1 MSRSSLFVDIGNS
14 AVKWRTPDSVVFSQG
29 VDFFTPNSLPKAEI
43 LWVSAVANLSIV
55 DAIKETHANVKLV
68 SSLRQHEK
76 LTIAYED
83 PTTLGS
89 DRFFAMLGAIKSF
102 PEISLLIIDVGS
114 AVTFD
119 IIDHIGIH
127 KGGLIMPGI
136 ASLRKSFPKFS
147 TEDLTLKSV
156 SIQSNTQKAWQS
168 GTHAMLISAINAQ
181 IESFELSYP
190 SGQVLISGGTV
201 NEIIHE
207 LSKSI
212 KPFDNLVLDGLESYS
227 HSMG

>member
-1 MSRSSLFVDIGNS
+1 
-14 AVKWRTPDSVVFSQG
+14 
-29 VDFFTPNSLPKAEI
+29 
-43 LWVSAVANLSIV
+43 
-55 DAIKETHANVKLV
+55 
-68 SSLRQHEK
+68 
-76 LTIAYED
+76 
-83 PTTLGS
+83 
-89 DRFFAMLGAIKSF
+89 MLGAIKSF

-147 TEDLTLKSV
+147 TDDLTLKSV

-181 IESFELSYP
+181 IESFESSYP
-190 SGQVLISGGTV
+190 SGHVLISGGTV
-201 NEIIHE
+201 NEMINE